1 MDMNNKFIIMN
12 KIIVLSGN
20 KGVGKDTVANFMQ
33 DMFHYTLCKTFAFA
47 KPIKEITSILLDTPI
62 ETLDEYKDRSV
73 HEIGLTELSKSMT
86 PRNYYTTIGDMFCKT
101 FGKEVFAKIILK
113 QIEES
118 NFEFNI
124 ITDMRFRHEYN
135 LLKEL
140 KPIFIRVKSNRVKLD
155 TTHYSETDLLYLS
168 DDAFDYVIDNSGTIR
183 DLFLRVKGIVEAIK
197 QKSAL

>member
-1 MDMNNKFIIMN
+1 MSLL
-12 KIIVLSGN
+12 IVISGN

-47 KPIKEITSILLDTPI
+47 KPIKEITSILLGVPVD
-62 ETLDEYKDRSV
+62 TLDEYKDKSV
-73 HEIGLTELSKSMT
+73 HEIGLTEISKSMT
-86 PRNYYTTIGDMFCKT
+86 PRSYYKQIGDMFCKN

-118 NFEFNI
+118 SFEFNV

-168 DDAFDYVIDNSGTIR
+168 DDTFNYVINNDGTIR
-183 DLFLRVKGIVEAIK
+183 DLFLRVKGIVEDIK
-197 QKSAL
+197 KNAGKYQHSNI

>member
-1 MDMNNKFIIMN
+1 MSTL
-12 KIIVLSGN
+12 IVISGN

-33 DMFHYTLCKTFAFA
+33 DMFHYTTCKTFAFA
-47 KPIKEITSILLDTPI
+47 KPIKEITSIVLGVPV
-62 ETLDEYKDRSV
+62 ETLDDYKDRSV
-73 HEIGLTELSKSMT
+73 HDIGLTNISKAMT
-86 PRNYYTTIGDMFCKT
+86 PRNYYTMIGDMFCKN

-118 NFEFNI
+118 SFEFNV

-140 KPIFIRVKSNRVKLD
+140 KPIFIRVKSDRVKLD

-183 DLFLRVKGIVEAIK
+183 DLFLRVLGIVKDIK
-197 QKSAL
+197 KKSVRYL

>member
-1 MDMNNKFIIMN
+1 MNNKFIIMN

>member
-1 MDMNNKFIIMN
+1 MDTNSKFIIMN

-47 KPIKEITSILLDTPI
+47 KPIKEITSILLDTS
-62 ETLDEYKDRSV
+62 LDILDDNKDRSV
-73 HEIGLTELSKSMT
+73 HEIGITDVSKSMT

-183 DLFLRVKGIVEAIK
+183 DLFLRVKGIAEDIK

>member
-1 MDMNNKFIIMN
+1 MN
-12 KIIVLSGN
+12 KIIVISGN

-33 DMFHYTLCKTFAFA
+33 DMFHYTMCKTFAFA
-47 KPIKEITSILLDTPI
+47 KPIKEITSILLDTS
-62 ETLDEYKDRSV
+62 LDILDDNKDRSV
-73 HEIGLTELSKSMT
+73 HEIGLTELSKSIT

-113 QIEES
+113 QIEDS

-124 ITDMRFRHEYN
+124 ITDMRFKHEYN

-140 KPIFIRVKSNRVKLD
+140 KPIFIRIKSNRVKLD

-183 DLFLRVKGIVEAIK
+183 DLFLIVKGIVEAIK

>member
-1 MDMNNKFIIMN
+1 MDTNSKFIIMN

-47 KPIKEITSILLDTPI
+47 KPIKEITSILLDTS
-62 ETLDEYKDRSV
+62 LDILDDNKDRSV
-73 HEIGLTELSKSMT
+73 HEIGITDVSKSMT

>member
-47 KPIKEITSILLDTPI
+47 KPIKEITSILLDTPV
-62 ETLDEYKDRSV
+62 ETLDDNKDKSV

>member
-1 MDMNNKFIIMN
+1 MNNKFIIMN

-47 KPIKEITSILLDTPI
+47 KPIKEITSILLDTPV
-62 ETLDEYKDRSV
+62 ETLDDNKDKSV

>member
-1 MDMNNKFIIMN
+1 MN
-12 KIIVLSGN
+12 KIIVISGN

-33 DMFHYTLCKTFAFA
+33 DMFHYTMCKTFAFA
-47 KPIKEITSILLDTPI
+47 KPIKEITSILLDTS
-62 ETLDEYKDRSV
+62 LDILDDNKDRSV
-73 HEIGLTELSKSMT
+73 HEIGITDVSKSMT

-140 KPIFIRVKSNRVKLD
+140 KPIFIRVKSNRVKLY

-183 DLFLRVKGIVEAIK
+183 DLFLIVKSIVEAIK

>member
-1 MDMNNKFIIMN
+1 MN

-47 KPIKEITSILLDTPI
+47 KPIKEITSILLDTPV
-62 ETLDEYKDRSV
+62 ETLDDNKDKSV
-73 HEIGLTELSKSMT
+73 HEIGLTELSKSIT

>member
-1 MDMNNKFIIMN
+1 MN
-12 KIIVLSGN
+12 KIIVISGN

-47 KPIKEITSILLDTPI
+47 KPIKEMTSILLNTPV
-62 ETLDEYKDRSV
+62 ETLDEYKDRSL
-73 HEIGLTELSKSMT
+73 HEIGLTDILMT

-140 KPIFIRVKSNRVKLD
+140 KPIFIKVKSSRVKLD
-155 TTHYSETDLLYLS
+155 TTHYSETDLLHLS
-168 DDAFDYVIDNSGTIR
+168 DDDFDYTIDNSGTIR
-183 DLFLRVKGIVEAIK
+183 DLFLKVKDIVEAIK